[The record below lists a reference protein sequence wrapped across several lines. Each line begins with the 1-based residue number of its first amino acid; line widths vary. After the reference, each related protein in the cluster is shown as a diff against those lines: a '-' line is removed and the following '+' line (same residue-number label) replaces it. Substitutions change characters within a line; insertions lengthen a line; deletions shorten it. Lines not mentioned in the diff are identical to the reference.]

1 MSTTISKKKLKE
13 LMEIQKKYKAL
24 QKMAKTNKKV
34 KTVLDTNEQKQ
45 KLDTAISNMK
55 RQTTRINNQITK
67 VNQRFKQALPDFR
80 QFDSAYKNTIAMY
93 KTTEKHTTT
102 PDDPQIFMKNI
113 EKPTRQFLKY
123 KLNGEPNLKVQSI
136 LWVEFVNRNKDVLIT
151 PRDIMEHLSESFNKT
166 SDED

>member
-67 VNQRFKQALPDFR
+67 VNQHFKQALPDFQ
-80 QFDSAYKNTIAMY
+80 QFDSAYKNTIEIKMFSLLQETLWSIY
-93 KTTEKHTTT
+93 LNHSTKQVMKTE
-102 PDDPQIFMKNI
+102 
-113 EKPTRQFLKY
+113 EFLK
-123 KLNGEPNLKVQSI
+123 QSSTTSTS
-136 LWVEFVNRNKDVLIT
+136 T
-151 PRDIMEHLSESFNKT
+151 PMSPSQSWTRGLQSYLTIFKSKG
-166 SDED
+166 